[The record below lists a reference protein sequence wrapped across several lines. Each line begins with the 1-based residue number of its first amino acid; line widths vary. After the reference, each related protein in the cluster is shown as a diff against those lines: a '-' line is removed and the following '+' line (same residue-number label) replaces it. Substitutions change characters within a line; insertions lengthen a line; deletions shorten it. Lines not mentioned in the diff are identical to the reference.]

1 MLRKALAVT
10 LLAVSFLQCKP
21 KLQKPIFPTEA
32 DIRLPS
38 YSKLFAL
45 AYTPSD
51 SFLILKNPS
60 DSNGLL
66 GAYTWGK
73 GKIHAAGFTTIGK
86 RRRIAAM
93 SSVFTGMLEQLRCEE
108 AIMAVDN
115 GAYIWSPRLS
125 KRIQQGKV
133 ISVAASGQ
141 LEKEKLS
148 HLKPD
153 LVISYF
159 IDAAAQADYQLLEKQ
174 GIPVMMFQ
182 NFLEQHPLGRAEWIL
197 VFGAL
202 MGKDQEARAFF
213 AEISEHYESTRLRL
227 EETTIKPDVLVN
239 APYTGTWDVPS
250 GDSYMATLISDAGG
264 NYIFKNHKGAGRVPL
279 STEQVFQSAANAD
292 VWINPGSCRN
302 KTCLRTMD
310 PRVAQFAAFQSTRIF
325 NCTKLL
331 KASGANGWWEYG
343 VIRPDMVLM
352 DLGSIFHPE
361 LPWEQSTVFF
371 EEIGH
376 E

>member
-1 MLRKALAVT
+1 MLRQALVGFIIAVT
-10 LLAVSFLQCKP
+10 FLQCKP
-21 KLQKPIFPTEA
+21 KAQKPIFPAEA
-32 DIRLPS
+32 DVRLPS
-38 YSKLFAL
+38 FSRLFEL

-51 SFLILKNPS
+51 TFLILKNPS
-60 DSNGLL
+60 DSQGIL
-66 GAYTWGK
+66 GAYSWGK
-73 GKIHAAGFTTIGK
+73 GKVHAAGFTRLGH

-93 SSVFTGMLEQLRCEE
+93 SSVFTGMLEQLRCENT
-108 AIMAVDN
+108 IVAVDN

-125 KRIQQGKV
+125 KRIAAGKV
-133 ISVAASGQ
+133 QSLAATGQ

-148 HLKPD
+148 QLKPD

-159 IDAAAQADYQLLEKQ
+159 IDAASRADYDMLQEQ
-174 GIPVMMFQ
+174 GIPVLMFQ
-182 NFLEQHPLGRAEWIL
+182 NFLENHPLGRAEWIL

-213 AEISEHYESTRLRL
+213 AEITEHYESTRLRL
-227 EETTIKPDVLVN
+227 EAAEKRPDVLVN
-239 APYTGTWDVPS
+239 APYSGTWDVPS
-250 GDSYMATLISDAGG
+250 GNSYMATLIADAGG
-264 NYIFKNHKGAGRVPL
+264 NYIFNQHKGAGRVPL
-279 STEQVFQSAANAD
+279 STEQVFESAVHAD
-292 VWINPGSCRN
+292 VWINPGNCRN
-302 KTCLRTMD
+302 RECLRAMD
-310 PRVAQFAAFQSTRIF
+310 PRVQQFSAYQTPRIY

-331 KASGANGWWEYG
+331 KPSGANGWWEYG

-361 LPWEQSTVFF
+361 LPWEQATVFF